1 MHFCSCFVQTKR
13 IVNVEQLVWLSYII
27 QSKAIRDI
35 KNGGYTL
42 KKLLSLLI
50 ILLFVLLTACTST
63 SEEATAVSPTTLPPT
78 EMPLSTVPP
87 SPAPT
92 EIPATAEPPPTVTAV
107 ATEPGL
113 PAPPTVPEADEITF
127 DSEGGHIAFV
137 QNEALYIQDLAR
149 DNPPVLI
156 DDCTDIEFCGHHF
169 LKWSPDGQYLLYYR
183 TEDFVSE
190 IRLATPQGEWQTI
203 GTEAH
208 FFHPAAWSP
217 DGSQIAYLRDTGEM
231 VEADVLDDDGEVMT
245 TLLVPQLEVMTVDL
259 QTGLLTEPRPVGLL
273 NLDGEGC
280 GGGGRSPSE
289 VLYEEEGG
297 TSYGYIMGVLEW
309 TAQDI
314 LLFTTNCT
322 NVGIGRYDMAAATQL
337 DPFDIQLRNLVLSPD
352 KTVWYAVS
360 GNTWAS
366 EPGNNELVTGDPEDT
381 AVTTIPTSNPVEMAF
396 IGNQSGSVYVTS
408 RVLIGEDDTDNTM
421 GGTFRFYETTL
432 WQVDAE
438 SGEETAVHQADD
450 HAVAK
455 VQEAPDGTLLFVR
468 IENDIPLAEAVK
480 AGVLQER
487 WPTYMP
493 KRHIVALGE
502 AGEILYLVPDAG
514 SPAVTP

>member
-1 MHFCSCFVQTKR
+1 MRKF
-13 IVNVEQLVWLSYII
+13 LS
-27 QSKAIRDI
+27 
-35 KNGGYTL
+35 
-42 KKLLSLLI
+42 
-50 ILLFVLLTACTST
+50 LLFVLLLLTACSGTT
-63 SEEATAVSPTTLPPT
+63 EEPTAVSPTDPTPTESLALPTMPPT
-78 EMPLSTVPP
+78 AE
-87 SPAPT
+87 PT
-92 EIPATAEPPPTVTAV
+92 EIPATAAPPPTVTAV
-107 ATEPGL
+107 ATEEGSAP
-113 PAPPTVPEADEITF
+113 PPTVPAADDVTF
-127 DSEGGHIAFV
+127 GDEGGYMAFV

-149 DNPPVLI
+149 ANQPVLI
-156 DDCTDIEFCGHHF
+156 DECADEAEFCGHHF

-183 TEDFVSE
+183 SEDFVGE

-203 GTEAH
+203 GTESH

-217 DGSQIAYLRDTGEM
+217 DGSQIAYLRDTGETIEAEM
-231 VEADVLDDDGEVMT
+231 VDPTSDEVITATVPLVEVMT
-245 TLLVPQLEVMTVDL
+245 IDL
-259 QTGLLTEPRPVGLL
+259 QNGLVDESQL
-273 NLDGEGC
+273 NGTLALGQPGC

-322 NVGIGRYDMAAATQL
+322 NVGIGRYDMAAAEQL
-337 DPFDIQLRNLVLSPD
+337 EPFDTPLRNLVLSPD

-381 AVTTIPTSNPVEMAF
+381 AVTTIPTSNPVEMLF
-396 IGNQSGSVYVTS
+396 IGNQSGNVYVTS
-408 RVLIGEDDTDNTM
+408 RVLIGEDGADNTM
-421 GGTFRFYETTL
+421 GGTYRFYETTL

-438 SGEETAVHQADD
+438 SGEETAVYQAED

-468 IENDIPLAEAVK
+468 VENDIPLADAVK
-480 AGVLQER
+480 AGIPQER
-487 WPTYMP
+487 WPDYMP
-493 KRHIVALGE
+493 KRHIVALDE
-502 AGEILYLVPDAG
+502 AGELLYLVPDAG
-514 SPAVTP
+514 GLAVTP